1 MCPFGPLAGSAANV
15 TLFSYDGTVHIGI
28 NTDVAAVADPGV
40 FPDCLAKGVA
50 EVLSVA

>member
-40 FPDCLAKGVA
+40 FTDCLAKGVA
-50 EVLSVA
+50 EVISVA